1 MSANDLINVGVVGVG
16 TIGDAVC
23 EALDHSKIRGKR
35 PKAILNNI
43 NPTPYDSLAVK
54 DIAAMLESCDII
66 VEALPPEIVPSI
78 AIPTLQ
84 ANKTLILITSGALMT
99 YPDILKTLAHS
110 EGRILVPYGA
120 LLNVPEINALKNIDI
135 SQAQITSTK
144 PPSGFGLDKIESP
157 RIMFEGS
164 ATDAV
169 AKYGKNA
176 NVGVSVALA
185 ARLAGHAMRVKI
197 IADPAAT
204 GNTHHI
210 EASGPREKLDNQATN
225 KPSKN
230 PKTSQGTAAS
240 VIDCLRDPANAMVE
254 LDAKAARYFLEI
266 NNFAPTIEAA

>member
-23 EALDHSKIRGKR
+23 EALDHSKIKGKR

-43 NPTPYDSLAVK
+43 NPTSYDSLAVK

-66 VEALPPEIVPSI
+66 VEA
-78 AIPTLQ
+78 
-84 ANKTLILITSGALMT
+84 
-99 YPDILKTLAHS
+99 
-110 EGRILVPYGA
+110 
-120 LLNVPEINALKNIDI
+120 
-135 SQAQITSTK
+135 
-144 PPSGFGLDKIESP
+144 GFGLDKIESP